1 MECAEPAKLAPD
13 PETRRQF
20 EDMPVARP
28 CQAARKNACYE
39 LHMVRQRTLLGHA
52 AVCSR
57 LLRNTSNVDDRRKL
71 EGLRGRWKRLAL
83 DIWRLEAAEV
93 AEQAKA
99 LSDVQAR
106 VLAEIRPTV
115 H

>member
-1 MECAEPAKLAPD
+1 MTDFPK
-13 PETRRQF
+13 
-20 EDMPVARP
+20 
-28 CQAARKNACYE
+28 
-39 LHMVRQRTLLGHA
+39 QRTFLEHA

-57 LLRNTSNVDDRRKL
+57 LLRNTRNLDDRRKL

-93 AEQAKA
+93 AEQVKA
-99 LSDVQAR
+99 LSAVQTS
-106 VLAEIRPTV
+106 VLAEIRQTV